1 MSSASALV
9 WLYAPDLM
17 DRSRVIAA
25 HPETRVVADPHALL
39 DAPPGATVLVDLGR
53 DGVLE
58 VVASLEARHT
68 VGFANHEDDELMR
81 SARAAGCDEVLTRRV
96 FFRRWGSAA
105 TS

>member
-1 MSSASALV
+1 MRTTPVPV

-17 DRSRVIAA
+17 DRSRVVSA
-25 HPETRVVADPHALL
+25 HPETHVVADPQALL

-58 VVASLEARHT
+58 VLARLGAWHT
-68 VGFANHEDDELMR
+68 VGFANHEDDELMA

-96 FFRRWGSAA
+96 FFRRWGTAA